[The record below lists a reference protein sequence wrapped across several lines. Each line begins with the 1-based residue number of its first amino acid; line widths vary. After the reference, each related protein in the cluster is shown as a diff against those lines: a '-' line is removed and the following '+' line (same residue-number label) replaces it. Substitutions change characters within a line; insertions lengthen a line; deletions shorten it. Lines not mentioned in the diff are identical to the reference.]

1 MLSGRDDGFDGFPVE
16 GTPTKKT
23 VLWLDSSAWLERQ
36 PVTLEVTGSIPVR
49 VAKKIYRCRTKHEV
63 KCKATPALKRG
74 KDG

>member
-23 VLWLDSSAWLERQ
+23 VLWLDSSVWLERQ

-49 VAKKIYRCRTKHEV
+49 VAIIT
-63 KCKATPALKRG
+63 
-74 KDG
+74 